1 MRLQDCLRHIWRNN
15 ATKGFAVARAD
26 ATSGREADAERLAAL
41 VKAITGEEPRIRRK
55 SEGAIEV
62 ICGREHL
69 DGFKRYAELADA
81 IEKWLEE
88 ARAPPMGRGLGA
100 SRLLH
105 GSQIGGVE
113 DHSPRCCPHLHVAGW
128 RAYRPGSLHHRRG
141 TYALISK
148 RPPAY
153 NYSSPRPQ

>member
-1 MRLQDCLRHIWRNN
+1 VRLEDCLRHIWRNN

-26 ATSGREADAERLAAL
+26 ATSGREADAERLAATI
-41 VKAITGEEPRIRRK
+41 KAITGEEPRIRRK

-81 IEKWLEE
+81 IEKWQEE
-88 ARAPPMGRGLGA
+88 ARAPPTGRGHRA
-100 SRLLH
+100 YFMAH
-105 GSQIGGVE
+105 KTGGVE

-128 RAYRPGSLHHRRG
+128 RAYRPGSLHHRNRRR

-148 RPPAY
+148 GLPAY

>member
-1 MRLQDCLRHIWRNN
+1 
-15 ATKGFAVARAD
+15 VARAD

-88 ARAPPMGRGLGA
+88 ARAPPMGRGWGYRA
-100 SRLLH
+100 YFMAH
-105 GSQIGGVE
+105 KQ
-113 DHSPRCCPHLHVAGW
+113 AGW
-128 RAYRPGSLHHRRG
+128 RTTARGVAPIFMSLAGGRTDLGLSTTEEEHM
-141 TYALISK
+141 
-148 RPPAY
+148 P
-153 NYSSPRPQ
+153 